1 MAQAVEHLP
10 SKPEALSSNTSTDKK
25 REKKEIWNLRPY
37 CRPNKLAFAFK
48 KDYWTECAGTCL

>member
-1 MAQAVEHLP
+1 MAQVVEHLT

-37 CRPNKLAFAFK
+37 CRPNKPAFAFK
-48 KDYWTECAGTCL
+48 KDSWTECA